1 MSISLTRGMRTS
13 LTALSALDQDI
24 NVVNKRIAT
33 GKRVNDVLDSPSV
46 FFQAQAFNKTARDL
60 SANIDNQGI
69 GSKALEKSIKTT
81 EAGAKLLETAQGL
94 ARQAITATG
103 TARTD
108 LLAQIGT
115 ILTAT
120 TGEFDKLT
128 ADGGFNGKNLLRT
141 AATNDVKIDFD
152 PTTGSSLTVA
162 AADLKIG
169 GGVTVTAAGYAA
181 AATDAQINTLVGE
194 LTTGINATRTRA
206 QTLGSTLSIVQ
217 VRTQFTK
224 DSSSILNRAAEDLT
238 AADMNEEGAN
248 LTSLQ
253 TRQQMAVTALSLAS
267 RSDQAILRL
276 F

>member
-1 MSISLTRGMRTS
+1 MSISLTRGMRTA
-13 LTALSALDQDI
+13 LTALSSLDGDI
-24 NVVNKRIAT
+24 GTVNKRIAT
-33 GKRVNDVLDSPSV
+33 GKRVNDVLDNPSV
-46 FFQAQAFNKTARDL
+46 FFQAQAFNKNARDL
-60 SANIDNQGI
+60 SANLDNQGI
-69 GSKALEKSIKTT
+69 GSKGLEKAIKTT
-81 EAGAKLLETAQGL
+81 DASSKLLETAQGL

-141 AATNDVKIDFD
+141 APTNDLKIDFD
-152 PTTGSSLTVA
+152 PTSGSSLTVT

-194 LTTGINATRTRA
+194 LTTGIAATRTRA

-217 VRTQFTK
+217 IRTQFTK
-224 DSSSILNRAAEDLT
+224 DSSSILNQAAENLT

-253 TRQQMAVTALSLAS
+253 TRQQMAVTALSLSS